1 MKLRMTLHCQVLL
14 VLAWATACLISPTA
28 ALADSK
34 PLRIGWVYA
43 MANAPAVIAEQRHF
57 FAEEGLNV
65 EIKSFGDGPVLQ
77 QALAAGELDVAYVGA
92 PPVYQWF
99 SRGLDARIL
108 AKVNYGQ
115 AAVISQVSG
124 PVKTVG
130 DLRGRRLA
138 SVAKG
143 SGMDVLLRGFVLRE
157 QARLDPD
164 KDLNILSMP
173 PANMNAALDR
183 NVADAAFLWEP
194 FVSQALLRGNS
205 RLVLDLNQ
213 ALPQY
218 PWYVVMAPTST
229 LKERGAD
236 VVKLLRA
243 HRKAIAFLKEHP
255 VDSNLIIAQA
265 FKLEAVQTLDGR
277 VVAPEMIVQEARKR
291 LGWSDQLDTSDL
303 RFIQRL
309 MDYSQSLGFTAQP
322 LKVEQV
328 VDLSFWQRASTG
340 SVR

>member
-1 MKLRMTLHCQVLL
+1 MKSNMNHRRQTLL
-14 VLAWATACLISPTA
+14 
-28 ALADSK
+28 ALAFAAAIAFHALPARAQAK
-34 PLRIGWVYA
+34 PLRVGWVFA
-43 MANAPAVIAEQRHF
+43 MANAPAVIAEQKRF
-57 FAEEGLNV
+57 FADEGLNV

-108 AKVNYGQ
+108 AKVNHGQ
-115 AAVISQVSG
+115 AAIISQASA
-124 PVKTVG
+124 PIRTVA
-130 DLRGRRLA
+130 DLRGKRLA

-143 SGMDVLLRGFVLRE
+143 SGMDVLLRGFVLKD
-157 QARLDPD
+157 QARLDPE
-164 KDLNILSMP
+164 KDLDILPMP

-218 PWYVVMAPTST
+218 PWYVVMAPSST
-229 LKERGAD
+229 LKERGGD

-243 HRKAIAFLKEHP
+243 HHKAIAFLKDRPAE
-255 VDSNLIIAQA
+255 SNQIIAQA
-265 FKLEAVQTLDGR
+265 FKLEAVQSPDGKAI
-277 VVAPEMIVQEARKR
+277 APEIIVQEARKR
-291 LGWSDQLDTSDL
+291 LGWSDQLEASDL

-309 MDYSQSLGFTAQP
+309 MDYSLALGFIAKP
-322 LKVEQV
+322 LKVDQV
-328 VDLSFWQRASTG
+328 VDQSYWLKANAG